1 MLPIY
6 VIFIGFY
13 SAVVSLCLSA
23 RQVFSAP
30 VPDTNFIIA
39 QVVLIGIVIV
49 CLVIG
54 AKMNKVREEAEQKTV
69 ESREIVASAS
79 DDMYWAEIFKSNIY
93 GDDAQTLW
101 VRVNR
106 LGGGREIF
114 RLLLVDDNYGE
125 KDALQYLKLAR
136 YLSQGGAPSTYNKPK
151 FKKKWKPIGEK
162 K

>member
-13 SAVVSLCLSA
+13 SAVISLCLSA

-30 VPDTNFIIA
+30 VADTNFIIA
-39 QVVLIGIVIV
+39 QVVLIGIAIV

-54 AKMNKVREEAEQKTV
+54 AKMNKVRVKEEA

-93 GDDAQTLW
+93 GGQAQTLW
-101 VRVNR
+101 VRVSR

-114 RLLLVDDNYGE
+114 RSLLIEDNYGE

-151 FKKKWKPIGEK
+151 FKKKWKPTGEK